1 MRSLILINALAFL
14 WAAWRR
20 RYLIVIPILLMPI
33 IGGLVGTLSTKKYET
48 NTTILI
54 QEAAK
59 QNPFLKDLTVE
70 TNLRERMAALQALLH
85 SRHILAD
92 VAQRMKLVTKDMPP
106 EQASEVIATLSKSL
120 SASLVGDDLV
130 RITYVSNDPTDMAEI
145 LRLVSIRFVERIIAP
160 QRSSIVSSE
169 NFLKKE
175 LSERK
180 ADLEAA
186 ERKLAEYKSKFASE
200 LPELHTSNVMRLGR
214 LRETLAARR
223 TELEGARASWQDL
236 KDRLFKTNPV
246 IGRIEERI
254 VEVMSE
260 LTLLRSRYTDNHT
273 MVQGALRKLKS
284 LREER
289 GKTLNATKKLK
300 DGDLERLWNLASNQT
315 TDPAGTQQTLL
326 ISQLE
331 RLQEGEVRVSNLE
344 KQVENLDGELVK
356 LQSKVT
362 GFGVHEQR
370 LAELSREAKVKR
382 KIYQDLAERHQLA
395 RVTGSLGK
403 AEEKERVKLI
413 DPAFTPIA
421 PTNLPIILFVV
432 LGLIGGIV
440 LGSAL
445 AVITEIL
452 DLTIRTRRQME
463 KLCDIKVLTRIPRL
477 SDDSLVPDSG
487 STPLVLCGETGVL
500 VPAE

>member
-1 MRSLILINALAFL
+1 MRSLVLINALAVV
-14 WAAWRR
+14 WAGWRR
-20 RYLIVIPILLMPI
+20 RYLIVIPVLMMPI
-33 IGGLVGTLSTKKYET
+33 IGGIVGTLTPKKYET

-85 SRHILAD
+85 SRHVLAA
-92 VAQRMKLVTKDMPP
+92 VAQRMGLISKNMPA
-106 EQASEVIATLSKSL
+106 ERTSEAIAELSKSL

-130 RITYVSNDPTDMAEI
+130 KITYISGNPEKMAET

-160 QRSSIVSSE
+160 QRSSIISSE

-175 LSERK
+175 LEERK

-186 ERKLAEYKSKFASE
+186 ERKLADYKSRFASE

-223 TELEGARASWQDL
+223 TELEGAKASWQDL

-273 MVQGALRKLKS
+273 LVQASLRKLKS

-289 GKTLNATKKLK
+289 NKTLAATKKLK

-315 TDPAGTQQTLL
+315 TDAASGQQPLL

-344 KQVENLDGELVK
+344 KQVESLNTETAA
-356 LQSKVT
+356 LQAKVA

-382 KIYQDLAERHQLA
+382 NIYQDLAERHQLA

-413 DPAFTPIA
+413 DPAFTPLA
-421 PTNLPIILFVV
+421 PINLPVIVFIV
-432 LGLIGGIV
+432 LGLIGGV
-440 LGSAL
+440 MLGMAL
-445 AVITEIL
+445 AVIAEIL
-452 DLTIRTRRQME
+452 DLTIRTRRQLE
-463 KLCDIKVLTRIPRL
+463 KLCEVKILTRLPRL
-477 SDDSLVPDSG
+477 SDDNLVPDNG
-487 STPLVLCGETGVL
+487 STPLVLCGETGAL